1 MSGEGSG
8 GRAGAEQEGLSAGLR
23 LKQRPR
29 QREEQAQGP
38 GAGLRHILATAVD
51 PCGRSTGMEGGSSK
65 R

>member
-1 MSGEGSG
+1 MCW
-8 GRAGAEQEGLSAGLR
+8 GRAGRAVFVRLK

-38 GAGLRHILATAVD
+38 GAGLKPILATPVD
-51 PCGRSTGMEGGSSK
+51 PCGRSTRMEGESNK